1 MFQAPSRL
9 LVAPKLGAL
18 WSWRVLGNLYIA
30 KLCQSVFQRQIA
42 LYSPCWLSLSRFVTI
57 TPSIKVRNL
66 TYVHHIIL
74 SASSVHHHCIF
85 NSQQGVRLSRKVM
98 FTEDL
103 SPLNDKISDVLGF
116 LVLLNFQWDRYASI
130 TVPGRG
136 IGDIFNILKQA
147 LWGCKYSSIEF
158 LDYWS
163 LRLLP
168 LGVCCQCL
176 DGVLDIA
183 NGVIIS

>member
-1 MFQAPSRL
+1 M
-9 LVAPKLGAL
+9 
-18 WSWRVLGNLYIA
+18 
-30 KLCQSVFQRQIA
+30 
-42 LYSPCWLSLSRFVTI
+42 
-57 TPSIKVRNL
+57 KVRNL

-158 LDYWS
+158 LDY
-163 LRLLP
+163 
-168 LGVCCQCL
+168 
-176 DGVLDIA
+176 
-183 NGVIIS
+183 

>member
-1 MFQAPSRL
+1 
-9 LVAPKLGAL
+9 
-18 WSWRVLGNLYIA
+18 
-30 KLCQSVFQRQIA
+30 
-42 LYSPCWLSLSRFVTI
+42 
-57 TPSIKVRNL
+57 
-66 TYVHHIIL
+66 
-74 SASSVHHHCIF
+74 
-85 NSQQGVRLSRKVM
+85 M

-158 LDYWS
+158 LDY
-163 LRLLP
+163 
-168 LGVCCQCL
+168 
-176 DGVLDIA
+176 
-183 NGVIIS
+183 